1 MEQVDNHKAM
11 IEELNKS
18 VISISADIK
27 GLLHQTASLDKAL
40 SQLASNQATL
50 LSMSAG
56 KPQTPNVVGM
66 NSIIVKQNDPPTIDE
81 ILGEL
86 MNYTEFLGPI
96 MSKLTSEFL
105 LKRWRRKKMKL
116 VVVTNL

>member
-1 MEQVDNHKAM
+1 MEQVDNHKVM

-18 VISISADIK
+18 VTSISADIK

-56 KPQTPNVVGM
+56 NPQGPIVVGM
-66 NSIIVKQNDPPTIDE
+66 NSIIVAENNPPTLEEFFVEIMYYIDLLE
-81 ILGEL
+81 S
-86 MNYTEFLGPI
+86 I
-96 MSKLTSEFL
+96 MSNFA
-105 LKRWRRKKMKL
+105 
-116 VVVTNL
+116 N